1 MSSQLVFSLD
11 FELMWG
17 VRDHRSVS
25 DYGDAVLGV
34 RKALPELLRLFDMF
48 GVKATWATVGLLFAR
63 NRKEMLDHFPDIRP
77 EYQNTTLSP
86 LNAVR
91 ELIGEDEAADPYHY
105 GRSLV
110 DQVIQSGRHEV
121 ATHTYTHYYC
131 LEPGQSI
138 KAFEADLA
146 SAIAISSAAGVRPS
160 SIVFPRNQMT
170 AEHVAAA
177 GRLGIV
183 VFRGNPTSFMYH
195 ARPEED
201 NNPLVRGLR
210 LMDACVPITGRMSYL
225 APFRVA
231 GCVDSRASRFFRP
244 YTPRLGKFND
254 WHVRRIVREME
265 VAAREGETYHL
276 WCHPHNF
283 GRHTE
288 RQLER
293 LKTLLQAFQSMQDT
307 YGMSSVTMTENARTA
322 APPGPSL

>member
-1 MSSQLVFSLD
+1 MNSRLVFSLD

-34 RKALPELLRLFDMF
+34 RKALPELLRLFDRY

-63 NRKEMLDHFPDIRP
+63 NRKEMLGHFPDVRP
-77 EYQNTTLSP
+77 EYWNAALSP
-86 LNAVR
+86 LNAIR
-91 ELIGEDEAADPYHY
+91 RQIGEDEAADPHHY

-110 DQVIQSGRHEV
+110 DQVLQSGRHEV

-138 KAFEADLA
+138 KAFEADLT
-146 SAIAISSAAGVRPS
+146 SAIAISSDAGVRPR

-170 AEHVAAA
+170 SDHAAAA
-177 GRLGIV
+177 GRLGIP

-210 LMDACVPITGRMSYL
+210 LMDACMPVTGRMSYRK
-225 APFRVA
+225 PFSVA
-231 GCVDSRASRFFRP
+231 GCLDLRASRFFRP
-244 YTPRLGKFND
+244 YSPRLAKIND
-254 WHVRRIVREME
+254 WHVRRIVQEME
-265 VAAREGETYHL
+265 VAAKAGEIYHL

-283 GRHTE
+283 GRHTA
-288 RQLER
+288 RQLTR
-293 LKTLLQAFQSMQDT
+293 LETILQTFQRLQETHGMQ
-307 YGMSSVTMTENARTA
+307 SVTMSESATIVAQTA
-322 APPGPSL
+322 PSA

>member
-1 MSSQLVFSLD
+1 MSGRLVVSLD

-17 VRDHRSVS
+17 VRDHRTVS
-25 DYGDAVLGV
+25 EYGDAVLGV
-34 RKALPELLRLFDMF
+34 RQALPGLLRLFDRY

-63 NRKEMLDHFPDIRP
+63 NRKEMLGYYPDVQP
-77 EYQNTTLSP
+77 EYRNTSLSP
-86 LNAVR
+86 LASIR
-91 ELIGEDEAADPYHY
+91 EQIGENEAADPHHY

-110 DQVIQSGRHEV
+110 DQVLQSGRHEV

-131 LEPGQSI
+131 LEAGQSI
-138 KAFEADLA
+138 QAFEADLA
-146 SAIAISSAAGVRPS
+146 SAIAISSDAGVRPR

-170 AEHVAAA
+170 ADHVAAA
-177 GRLGIV
+177 GRLGIP

-210 LMDACVPITGRMSYL
+210 LMDACVPIAGRMSYR

-231 GCVDSRASRFFRP
+231 GCIDARASRFFRP
-244 YTPRLGKFND
+244 YSPRLGKFND

-265 VAAREGETYHL
+265 EAAREGEIYHL

-283 GRHTE
+283 GRHTQT
-288 RQLER
+288 QLAR
-293 LKTLLQAFQSMQDT
+293 LETILQAFRGLQET
-307 YGMSSVTMTENARTA
+307 HGMRSLTMTESA
-322 APPGPSL
+322 AVDSQPSPSH